1 MHLIC
6 VLYGQMCA
14 CYSRT
19 DKIWR
24 EFEEKKLACLKT
36 HLLCQWTFEGKIR
49 PRKRTYC
56 INGYLKGKF
65 CRVSALLAQMNITF
79 WNLFYPKAN
88 ILTCRWSNEN
98 KPAQICMYESHDNFL
113 YTVTCNNLSRKLVVA
128 ENVSYEDRK
137 HRPLYYKTK

>member
-1 MHLIC
+1 ML
-6 VLYGQMCA
+6 VTVGQI
-14 CYSRT
+14 
-19 DKIWR
+19 K
-24 EFEEKKLACLKT
+24 FEANLKRKNWPCLKT
-36 HLLCQWTFEGKIR
+36 HILCQWTFEGKIW
-49 PRKRTYC
+49 PCKRTYC

-65 CRVSALLAQMNITF
+65 CRVSALLALMNIKF

-137 HRPLYYKTK
+137 HKPLYYKTK

>member
-1 MHLIC
+1 ML
-6 VLYGQMCA
+6 VTVGQ
-14 CYSRT
+14 
-19 DKIWR
+19 IQ
-24 EFEEKKLACLKT
+24 FEANLKRNILPCLKT

-49 PRKRTYC
+49 PCKRTYC

-65 CRVSALLAQMNITF
+65 CRVSALLALMNIKF
-79 WNLFYPKAN
+79 WNLFYPKTN

>member
-1 MHLIC
+1 
-6 VLYGQMCA
+6 VLVTVGQI
-14 CYSRT
+14 
-19 DKIWR
+19 K
-24 EFEEKKLACLKT
+24 FEANLKRKNWPCLKT
-36 HLLCQWTFEGKIR
+36 HILCQWTFEGKIR
-49 PRKRTYC
+49 PCKRTYC

-65 CRVSALLAQMNITF
+65 CRVSALLALMNIKF